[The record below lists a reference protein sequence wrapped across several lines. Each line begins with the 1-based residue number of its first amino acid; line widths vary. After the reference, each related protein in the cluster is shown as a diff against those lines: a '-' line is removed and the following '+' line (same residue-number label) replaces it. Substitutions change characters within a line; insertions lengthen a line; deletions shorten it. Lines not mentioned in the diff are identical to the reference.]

1 MSSLSGNVQPSN
13 RTFVCLVNF
22 HARGP
27 VGGGAVDPES
37 SRTQEPS
44 VFWCLDR
51 QHSRELNQVPC
62 HGAQGHRAETA
73 RLAREPR
80 EAAQRGTR
88 AAERL
93 QGQGRPAALVTDT

>member
-44 VFWCLDR
+44 VFWCLGR
-51 QHSRELNQVPC
+51 QHSREFNQVPC
-62 HGAQGHRAETA
+62 HGPRATA
-73 RLAREPR
+73 LRQLDWLANPVRPPNVVPVRPR
-80 EAAQRGTR
+80 GSKDRAVQQR
-88 AAERL
+88 
-93 QGQGRPAALVTDT
+93 